1 MELVKDRVVLV
12 VGAADEV
19 GEAISMRLAKA
30 GAKILIANNDQS
42 KMQGLVAKI
51 KDIGG
56 EAIALEGD
64 PEKADDV
71 EKAVQTALDKF
82 GEIHVLINNV
92 DEPLNKGI
100 SELTYDD
107 WNKSFQAN
115 LDPLF
120 LFCREVI
127 ARMREQK
134 YGRVINLGNIEYL
147 GQKGKSSYS
156 AVKSAIFG
164 FTRSLALEVGKENIT
179 VNAVIKGDVSNPNLS
194 EEESEKIA
202 NSLPVK
208 KLGIPEDV
216 AYAVA
221 YFASD
226 TSKYVTGQTLFVC
239 GGKSI
244 HSSMSI

>member
-1 MELVKDRVVLV
+1 M
-12 VGAADEV
+12 
-19 GEAISMRLAKA
+19 
-30 GAKILIANNDQS
+30 
-42 KMQGLVAKI
+42 
-51 KDIGG
+51 
-56 EAIALEGD
+56 
-64 PEKADDV
+64 
-71 EKAVQTALDKF
+71 
-82 GEIHVLINNV
+82 
-92 DEPLNKGI
+92 
-100 SELTYDD
+100 TYDD

-120 LFCREVI
+120 LFCSDVI
-127 ARMREQK
+127 PRMRDKK
-134 YGRVINLGNIEYL
+134 YGRVINIGNIDYL
-147 GQKGKSSYS
+147 GQKGMSNYS

-164 FTRSLALEVGKENIT
+164 FTRSLALEVGKEKIT

-194 EEESEKIA
+194 EEASEKLAGSI
-202 NSLPVK
+202 PVK
-208 KLGIPEDV
+208 KLGTPEDV

>member
-19 GEAISMRLAKA
+19 GEAISVRLAKA
-30 GAKILIANNDQS
+30 GAKILMADNDQL
-42 KMQGLVAKI
+42 KIKGLETKI
-51 KDIGG
+51 KDFGG
-56 EAIALEGD
+56 EAVALEGD
-64 PEKADDV
+64 PKKADDV
-71 EKAVQTALDKF
+71 KKAVEEAVDKF
-82 GEIHVLINNV
+82 GEIHILVNNV
-92 DEPLNKGI
+92 DEPMKRGI

-107 WNKSFQAN
+107 WNKTFKTN

-120 LFCREVI
+120 LFCSNVI
-127 ARMREQK
+127 NRMREQK
-134 YGRVINLGNIEYL
+134 YGRVINLGNLDYL
-147 GQKGKSSYS
+147 GQKGMSNYS

-164 FTRSLALEVGKENIT
+164 FTRSLALEMGRESIT
-179 VNAVIKGDVSNPNLS
+179 VNAVIKGDVSNSDLS
-194 EEESEKIA
+194 DEESEKIA
-202 NSLPVK
+202 SSIPVK
-208 KLGIPEDV
+208 KLGTPEDV

-226 TSKYVTGQTLFVC
+226 TTKYVTGQTLFVC